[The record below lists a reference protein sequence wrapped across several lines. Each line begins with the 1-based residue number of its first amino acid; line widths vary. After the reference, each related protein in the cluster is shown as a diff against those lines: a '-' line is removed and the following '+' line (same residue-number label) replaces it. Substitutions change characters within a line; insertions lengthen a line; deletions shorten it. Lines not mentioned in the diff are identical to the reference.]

1 MRCPYCSKLDNKVI
15 DSRLSKDGRTIRR
28 RRECIECERRFTT
41 YEKLE
46 EVLPMVIK
54 KDGRREPFSRDKIIG
69 GIKKACQKRPVSIT
83 KIDEF
88 VDSVELYFQEL
99 GKKEIDSKEIG
110 ERVINRLKEW
120 DEVAYVRFASVY
132 RQFRDINEFMAE
144 LEGILKTRKEKEG
157 TKKSAGSREKGLTGQ
172 TLKDRHEK
180 FMKAALGFAR
190 KGLGKTSPNPAVG
203 AVIARRG
210 QVVAAGFHR
219 KAGGAHAE
227 VEALNQLR
235 GKARRGDTLYVTLEP
250 CNHFG
255 RTPPCTQAIL
265 ERGIRKVV
273 VGMRDPNPHVT
284 GGGCDYLSG
293 QGVEVVTGVLEEEC
307 RRLNEWFVTYVTK
320 GRPFVI
326 AKTALTLD
334 GWTATST
341 GHSRWVTNEQSREW
355 VHRLRH
361 QVDGILVGV
370 GTVMAD
376 DPLLNTRLKKGR
388 GKDPVRI
395 IVDTHLRIPVNA
407 RVLAHPHGSETL
419 IAVSEDV
426 PSRRIERLKT
436 KGISFLVCPKKEG
449 RIDLTAL
456 MDMLGNRSIASV
468 LLEGG
473 ATLMGAMIRE
483 KLVDKFC
490 IFKAPKILGGS
501 DGRPMALGQGPSKM
515 DQSIPLKDIRI
526 KRFGD
531 DLLIT
536 GYPEYS

>member
-1 MRCPYCSKLDNKVI
+1 M
-15 DSRLSKDGRTIRR
+15 T
-28 RRECIECERRFTT
+28 
-41 YEKLE
+41 
-46 EVLPMVIK
+46 
-54 KDGRREPFSRDKIIG
+54 
-69 GIKKACQKRPVSIT
+69 
-83 KIDEF
+83 
-88 VDSVELYFQEL
+88 
-99 GKKEIDSKEIG
+99 
-110 ERVINRLKEW
+110 
-120 DEVAYVRFASVY
+120 
-132 RQFRDINEFMAE
+132 
-144 LEGILKTRKEKEG
+144 
-157 TKKSAGSREKGLTGQ
+157 AGSREKGLSGQ

-265 ERGIRKVV
+265 EKGIRKVV

-341 GHSRWVTNEQSREW
+341 GHSRWVTNERSREW

-449 RIDLTAL
+449 RIDLIAL
-456 MDMLGNRSIASV
+456 MDMLGNRSITSV

-536 GYPEYS
+536 GYPVYQS

>member
-1 MRCPYCSKLDNKVI
+1 MS
-15 DSRLSKDGRTIRR
+15 
-28 RRECIECERRFTT
+28 
-41 YEKLE
+41 
-46 EVLPMVIK
+46 
-54 KDGRREPFSRDKIIG
+54 
-69 GIKKACQKRPVSIT
+69 
-83 KIDEF
+83 
-88 VDSVELYFQEL
+88 
-99 GKKEIDSKEIG
+99 
-110 ERVINRLKEW
+110 
-120 DEVAYVRFASVY
+120 
-132 RQFRDINEFMAE
+132 
-144 LEGILKTRKEKEG
+144 
-157 TKKSAGSREKGLTGQ
+157 GQ

-265 ERGIRKVV
+265 EKGIRKVV

-426 PSRRIERLKT
+426 PPRHLERLKT

-456 MDMLGNRSIASV
+456 MDMLGNRSITSV

>member
-1 MRCPYCSKLDNKVI
+1 M
-15 DSRLSKDGRTIRR
+15 T
-28 RRECIECERRFTT
+28 
-41 YEKLE
+41 
-46 EVLPMVIK
+46 
-54 KDGRREPFSRDKIIG
+54 
-69 GIKKACQKRPVSIT
+69 
-83 KIDEF
+83 
-88 VDSVELYFQEL
+88 
-99 GKKEIDSKEIG
+99 
-110 ERVINRLKEW
+110 
-120 DEVAYVRFASVY
+120 
-132 RQFRDINEFMAE
+132 
-144 LEGILKTRKEKEG
+144 
-157 TKKSAGSREKGLTGQ
+157 AGSREKGLSGQ

-227 VEALNQLR
+227 VEALNQIR
-235 GKARRGDTLYVTLEP
+235 GTARREDTLYVTLEP

-265 ERGIRKVV
+265 EKGIRKVV

-293 QGVEVVTGVLEEEC
+293 QGVEVVTGVLEAEC

-449 RIDLTAL
+449 RIDLIAL
-456 MDMLGNRSIASV
+456 MDMLGKRSITSV

>member
-1 MRCPYCSKLDNKVI
+1 L
-15 DSRLSKDGRTIRR
+15 T
-28 RRECIECERRFTT
+28 
-41 YEKLE
+41 
-46 EVLPMVIK
+46 
-54 KDGRREPFSRDKIIG
+54 
-69 GIKKACQKRPVSIT
+69 
-83 KIDEF
+83 
-88 VDSVELYFQEL
+88 
-99 GKKEIDSKEIG
+99 
-110 ERVINRLKEW
+110 
-120 DEVAYVRFASVY
+120 
-132 RQFRDINEFMAE
+132 
-144 LEGILKTRKEKEG
+144 
-157 TKKSAGSREKGLTGQ
+157 AGSREKGLSGQ

-265 ERGIRKVV
+265 EKGIRKVV

-341 GHSRWVTNEQSREW
+341 GHSRWVTNAQSREW

-449 RIDLTAL
+449 RIDLIAL
-456 MDMLGNRSIASV
+456 MDMLGNRSITSV

-473 ATLMGAMIRE
+473 ATLMGAMIRD

>member
-1 MRCPYCSKLDNKVI
+1 L
-15 DSRLSKDGRTIRR
+15 T
-28 RRECIECERRFTT
+28 
-41 YEKLE
+41 
-46 EVLPMVIK
+46 
-54 KDGRREPFSRDKIIG
+54 
-69 GIKKACQKRPVSIT
+69 
-83 KIDEF
+83 
-88 VDSVELYFQEL
+88 
-99 GKKEIDSKEIG
+99 
-110 ERVINRLKEW
+110 
-120 DEVAYVRFASVY
+120 
-132 RQFRDINEFMAE
+132 
-144 LEGILKTRKEKEG
+144 
-157 TKKSAGSREKGLTGQ
+157 AGSREKGLSGQ

-180 FMKAALGFAR
+180 FMKAALGFAK

-227 VEALNQLR
+227 VEALNQIR
-235 GKARRGDTLYVTLEP
+235 GTARRGDTLYVTLEP

-265 ERGIRKVV
+265 EKGIRKVV

-293 QGVEVVTGVLEEEC
+293 QGVEVVTGVLEEQC

-341 GHSRWVTNEQSREW
+341 GHSRWVTNERSREW

-407 RVLAHPHGSETL
+407 RVLALPHGSETL

-426 PSRRIERLKT
+426 PPRHLERLKT
-436 KGISFLVCPKKEG
+436 TGISFLVCPKKEG
-449 RIDLTAL
+449 RIDLIAL
-456 MDMLGNRSIASV
+456 MDMLGNRSITSV

>member
-1 MRCPYCSKLDNKVI
+1 L
-15 DSRLSKDGRTIRR
+15 T
-28 RRECIECERRFTT
+28 
-41 YEKLE
+41 
-46 EVLPMVIK
+46 
-54 KDGRREPFSRDKIIG
+54 
-69 GIKKACQKRPVSIT
+69 
-83 KIDEF
+83 
-88 VDSVELYFQEL
+88 
-99 GKKEIDSKEIG
+99 
-110 ERVINRLKEW
+110 
-120 DEVAYVRFASVY
+120 
-132 RQFRDINEFMAE
+132 
-144 LEGILKTRKEKEG
+144 
-157 TKKSAGSREKGLTGQ
+157 AGSREKGLSGR

-235 GKARRGDTLYVTLEP
+235 GTARRGDTLYVTLEP

-265 ERGIRKVV
+265 EKGIRKVV

-293 QGVEVVTGVLEEEC
+293 QGVEVVTGVLEAEC

-341 GHSRWVTNEQSREW
+341 GHSRWVTNERSREW

-407 RVLAHPHGSETL
+407 RVLSHPHGSETL

-426 PSRRIERLKT
+426 PPRHLERLKT

-449 RIDLTAL
+449 RIDLIAL
-456 MDMLGNRSIASV
+456 MDMLGKRSITSV

-536 GYPEYS
+536 GYPDY

>member
-1 MRCPYCSKLDNKVI
+1 
-15 DSRLSKDGRTIRR
+15 
-28 RRECIECERRFTT
+28 
-41 YEKLE
+41 
-46 EVLPMVIK
+46 
-54 KDGRREPFSRDKIIG
+54 
-69 GIKKACQKRPVSIT
+69 
-83 KIDEF
+83 
-88 VDSVELYFQEL
+88 
-99 GKKEIDSKEIG
+99 
-110 ERVINRLKEW
+110 
-120 DEVAYVRFASVY
+120 
-132 RQFRDINEFMAE
+132 
-144 LEGILKTRKEKEG
+144 
-157 TKKSAGSREKGLTGQ
+157 LTAQ

-190 KGLGKTSPNPAVG
+190 KGVGKTSPNPAVG
-203 AVIARRG
+203 AVIVRKG

-219 KAGGAHAE
+219 KAGGPHAE
-227 VEALNQLR
+227 VEALNQLE
-235 GKARRGDTLYVTLEP
+235 GKARQGDTLYVTLEP
-250 CNHFG
+250 CNHYG

-265 ERGIRKVV
+265 EKGVRKVV
-273 VGMRDPNPHVT
+273 VGMRDPNPRVT
-284 GGGCDYLSG
+284 GGGCDALSG

-307 RRLNEWFVTYVTK
+307 QRLNEWFVTYVTK

-341 GHSRWVTNEQSREW
+341 GQSRWVTNERSREW
-355 VHRLRH
+355 VHRLRN

-370 GTVMAD
+370 GTVTAD

-395 IVDTHLRIPVNA
+395 IVDTHLSIPVNA
-407 RVLAHPHGSETL
+407 RVLGHSHGSETL
-419 IAVSEDV
+419 IAVGEDV
-426 PSRRIERLKT
+426 PPARLKRLER

-449 RIDLTAL
+449 RIDLRAL
-456 MDMLGNRSIASV
+456 MDMLGKRSVTSV

-501 DGRPMALGQGPSKM
+501 DGRPMALGKGPSKM
-515 DQSIPLKDIRI
+515 EESIRLKDIRI
-526 KRFGD
+526 RRFGE

-536 GYPEYS
+536 GYPQY

>member
-1 MRCPYCSKLDNKVI
+1 LN
-15 DSRLSKDGRTIRR
+15 
-28 RRECIECERRFTT
+28 
-41 YEKLE
+41 
-46 EVLPMVIK
+46 
-54 KDGRREPFSRDKIIG
+54 
-69 GIKKACQKRPVSIT
+69 
-83 KIDEF
+83 
-88 VDSVELYFQEL
+88 
-99 GKKEIDSKEIG
+99 
-110 ERVINRLKEW
+110 
-120 DEVAYVRFASVY
+120 
-132 RQFRDINEFMAE
+132 
-144 LEGILKTRKEKEG
+144 
-157 TKKSAGSREKGLTGQ
+157 AGSRENGLTDQ

-180 FMKAALGFAR
+180 FMRTALGFAR

-219 KAGGAHAE
+219 KAGEAHAE
-227 VEALNQLR
+227 VEALNHLR

-265 ERGIRKVV
+265 EKGIRKVV

-426 PSRRIERLKT
+426 PPRHLERLKS

-449 RIDLTAL
+449 RIDLIAL
-456 MDMLGNRSIASV
+456 MDMLGKRSITSV

-531 DLLIT
+531 DLLIV
-536 GYPEYS
+536 GYPEYP

>member
-1 MRCPYCSKLDNKVI
+1 V
-15 DSRLSKDGRTIRR
+15 
-28 RRECIECERRFTT
+28 
-41 YEKLE
+41 
-46 EVLPMVIK
+46 
-54 KDGRREPFSRDKIIG
+54 
-69 GIKKACQKRPVSIT
+69 
-83 KIDEF
+83 
-88 VDSVELYFQEL
+88 
-99 GKKEIDSKEIG
+99 
-110 ERVINRLKEW
+110 
-120 DEVAYVRFASVY
+120 
-132 RQFRDINEFMAE
+132 
-144 LEGILKTRKEKEG
+144 
-157 TKKSAGSREKGLTGQ
+157 TGQ

-235 GKARRGDTLYVTLEP
+235 GKARRGDILYVTLEP

-265 ERGIRKVV
+265 EKGIRKVV

-426 PSRRIERLKT
+426 PPRRIERLKT

-449 RIDLTAL
+449 RIDLIAL
-456 MDMLGNRSIASV
+456 MDMLGKRSITSV

-536 GYPEYS
+536 GYPVYE

>member
-1 MRCPYCSKLDNKVI
+1 LN
-15 DSRLSKDGRTIRR
+15 
-28 RRECIECERRFTT
+28 
-41 YEKLE
+41 
-46 EVLPMVIK
+46 
-54 KDGRREPFSRDKIIG
+54 
-69 GIKKACQKRPVSIT
+69 
-83 KIDEF
+83 
-88 VDSVELYFQEL
+88 
-99 GKKEIDSKEIG
+99 
-110 ERVINRLKEW
+110 
-120 DEVAYVRFASVY
+120 
-132 RQFRDINEFMAE
+132 
-144 LEGILKTRKEKEG
+144 
-157 TKKSAGSREKGLTGQ
+157 AGSRENGLTGQ

-180 FMKAALGFAR
+180 FMRTALGFAR

-265 ERGIRKVV
+265 EKGIRKVV

-376 DPLLNTRLKKGR
+376 DPLLNTRLKKGK

-395 IVDTHLRIPVNA
+395 IVDTHLRIPVKA

-426 PSRRIERLKT
+426 PPRHIERLKT

-449 RIDLTAL
+449 RIDLIAL
-456 MDMLGNRSIASV
+456 MDMLGKRAITSV

-490 IFKAPKILGGS
+490 IFMAPKILGGS

-536 GYPEYS
+536 GYPDYS

>member
-1 MRCPYCSKLDNKVI
+1 M
-15 DSRLSKDGRTIRR
+15 
-28 RRECIECERRFTT
+28 
-41 YEKLE
+41 
-46 EVLPMVIK
+46 
-54 KDGRREPFSRDKIIG
+54 
-69 GIKKACQKRPVSIT
+69 
-83 KIDEF
+83 
-88 VDSVELYFQEL
+88 
-99 GKKEIDSKEIG
+99 
-110 ERVINRLKEW
+110 
-120 DEVAYVRFASVY
+120 
-132 RQFRDINEFMAE
+132 
-144 LEGILKTRKEKEG
+144 
-157 TKKSAGSREKGLTGQ
+157 TGQ

-265 ERGIRKVV
+265 EKGIRKVV

-341 GHSRWVTNEQSREW
+341 GHSRWVTNERSREW

-449 RIDLTAL
+449 RIDLIAL
-456 MDMLGNRSIASV
+456 MDMLGKRSITSV

>member
-1 MRCPYCSKLDNKVI
+1 
-15 DSRLSKDGRTIRR
+15 
-28 RRECIECERRFTT
+28 
-41 YEKLE
+41 
-46 EVLPMVIK
+46 
-54 KDGRREPFSRDKIIG
+54 
-69 GIKKACQKRPVSIT
+69 
-83 KIDEF
+83 
-88 VDSVELYFQEL
+88 
-99 GKKEIDSKEIG
+99 
-110 ERVINRLKEW
+110 
-120 DEVAYVRFASVY
+120 
-132 RQFRDINEFMAE
+132 
-144 LEGILKTRKEKEG
+144 
-157 TKKSAGSREKGLTGQ
+157 LTGQ

-265 ERGIRKVV
+265 EKGIRKVV

-456 MDMLGNRSIASV
+456 MDMLGNRSITSV

>member
-1 MRCPYCSKLDNKVI
+1 L
-15 DSRLSKDGRTIRR
+15 T
-28 RRECIECERRFTT
+28 
-41 YEKLE
+41 
-46 EVLPMVIK
+46 
-54 KDGRREPFSRDKIIG
+54 
-69 GIKKACQKRPVSIT
+69 
-83 KIDEF
+83 
-88 VDSVELYFQEL
+88 
-99 GKKEIDSKEIG
+99 
-110 ERVINRLKEW
+110 
-120 DEVAYVRFASVY
+120 
-132 RQFRDINEFMAE
+132 
-144 LEGILKTRKEKEG
+144 
-157 TKKSAGSREKGLTGQ
+157 AGSREKGLSGQ

-180 FMKAALGFAR
+180 FMKAALGFAG

-235 GKARRGDTLYVTLEP
+235 GTARRGDTLYVTLEP

-265 ERGIRKVV
+265 EKGIRKVV

-341 GHSRWVTNEQSREW
+341 GHSRWVTNERSREW

-407 RVLAHPHGSETL
+407 RVLSHPHGSETL

-426 PSRRIERLKT
+426 PPRHLERLKT

-449 RIDLTAL
+449 RIDLIAL
-456 MDMLGNRSIASV
+456 MDMLGKRSITSV

-536 GYPEYS
+536 GYPDY

>member
-1 MRCPYCSKLDNKVI
+1 M
-15 DSRLSKDGRTIRR
+15 T
-28 RRECIECERRFTT
+28 
-41 YEKLE
+41 
-46 EVLPMVIK
+46 
-54 KDGRREPFSRDKIIG
+54 
-69 GIKKACQKRPVSIT
+69 
-83 KIDEF
+83 
-88 VDSVELYFQEL
+88 
-99 GKKEIDSKEIG
+99 
-110 ERVINRLKEW
+110 
-120 DEVAYVRFASVY
+120 
-132 RQFRDINEFMAE
+132 
-144 LEGILKTRKEKEG
+144 
-157 TKKSAGSREKGLTGQ
+157 AGSREKGLSGQ

-265 ERGIRKVV
+265 EKGIRKLV

-426 PSRRIERLKT
+426 PPRHLERLKT

-449 RIDLTAL
+449 RIDLIAL
-456 MDMLGNRSIASV
+456 MDMLGKRSITSV

-536 GYPEYS
+536 GYPKYS

>member
-1 MRCPYCSKLDNKVI
+1 M
-15 DSRLSKDGRTIRR
+15 T
-28 RRECIECERRFTT
+28 
-41 YEKLE
+41 
-46 EVLPMVIK
+46 
-54 KDGRREPFSRDKIIG
+54 
-69 GIKKACQKRPVSIT
+69 
-83 KIDEF
+83 
-88 VDSVELYFQEL
+88 
-99 GKKEIDSKEIG
+99 
-110 ERVINRLKEW
+110 
-120 DEVAYVRFASVY
+120 
-132 RQFRDINEFMAE
+132 
-144 LEGILKTRKEKEG
+144 
-157 TKKSAGSREKGLTGQ
+157 AGSREKGLSGQ

-265 ERGIRKVV
+265 EKGIRKVV

-426 PSRRIERLKT
+426 PPRHLERLKT

-449 RIDLTAL
+449 RIDLIAL
-456 MDMLGNRSIASV
+456 MDMLGKRSITSV

-536 GYPEYS
+536 GYPKYS

>member
-1 MRCPYCSKLDNKVI
+1 M
-15 DSRLSKDGRTIRR
+15 T
-28 RRECIECERRFTT
+28 
-41 YEKLE
+41 
-46 EVLPMVIK
+46 
-54 KDGRREPFSRDKIIG
+54 
-69 GIKKACQKRPVSIT
+69 
-83 KIDEF
+83 
-88 VDSVELYFQEL
+88 
-99 GKKEIDSKEIG
+99 
-110 ERVINRLKEW
+110 
-120 DEVAYVRFASVY
+120 
-132 RQFRDINEFMAE
+132 
-144 LEGILKTRKEKEG
+144 
-157 TKKSAGSREKGLTGQ
+157 AGSREKGLSGQ

-180 FMKAALGFAR
+180 FMKAALGFAG

-265 ERGIRKVV
+265 EKGIRKVV

-293 QGVEVVTGVLEEEC
+293 QGVEVVTGVLEAEC

-341 GHSRWVTNEQSREW
+341 GHSRWVTNERSREW

-407 RVLAHPHGSETL
+407 RVLSHPHGSETL

-426 PSRRIERLKT
+426 PPRHLERLKT

-449 RIDLTAL
+449 RIDLIAL
-456 MDMLGNRSIASV
+456 MDMLGKRSITSV

-531 DLLIT
+531 DLLIV
-536 GYPEYS
+536 GYPEYP